1 MGNEYESLSY
11 IRPTY
16 YPQGVMQSMVQRT
29 AFPMKITIQLNKDDY
44 FKGDFV
50 EGNIF
55 LYNNTSLILN
65 DIYLNL
71 FFM

>member
-11 IRPTY
+11 IRPAY

-55 LYNNTSLILN
+55 FI
-65 DIYLNL
+65 
-71 FFM
+71 